1 MSTKISLL
9 PAVLLV
15 LVLTGLAACAS
26 APTEEGAVAAADID
40 KVVCRREADT
50 GSRLPKKT
58 CKKQSEWD
66 AIAEENERIRRNLDR
81 ASTGGSISDGSRQ

>member
-1 MSTKISLL
+1 MSTKVSLL
-9 PAVLLV
+9 PASALV
-15 LVLTGLAACAS
+15 LVLIGLSACAS
-26 APTEEGAVAAADID
+26 APVEEGAVAAADVD
-40 KVVCRREADT
+40 RVVCRRDADT

-66 AIAEENERIRRNLDR
+66 AIAEENEQIRRNLDR